1 MLTYRQDGEKDEVII
16 MFNVGDNVQVI
27 GNGLNDHDFAI
38 GSIVKVIEVLGNG
51 RYECY
56 GNGYCQTIYED
67 QIKRA

>member
-1 MLTYRQDGEKDEVII
+1 

-67 QIKRA
+67 QIERA